1 MVALAQMIVDYEAYI
16 PEEVQ
21 IAKRQAER
29 EVAAEAKA
37 QATISKAG
45 KAKPARK
52 AAKNVQGPSEEKKT
66 VEKEV
71 LVDLAAAQNMM
82 RAVLKA
88 AGDTPLE
95 YGKGWELCGPD
106 KLKKIKFF

>member
-1 MVALAQMIVDYEAYI
+1 MIALACMIIDHEAYI

-21 IAKRQAER
+21 IAQRQAER
-29 EVAAEAKA
+29 EAEADA
-37 QATISKAG
+37 RAAREQAG

-52 AAKNVQGPSEEKKT
+52 AAKNGKGPSEEKKT

-71 LVDLAAAQNMM
+71 LTDLAAAQNIM

-106 KLKKIKFF
+106 KLKKIKF